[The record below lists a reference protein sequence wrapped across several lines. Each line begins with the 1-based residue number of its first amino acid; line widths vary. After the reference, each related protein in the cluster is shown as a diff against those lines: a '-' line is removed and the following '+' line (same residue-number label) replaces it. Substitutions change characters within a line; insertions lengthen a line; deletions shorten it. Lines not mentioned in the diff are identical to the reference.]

1 MSCWRLWLLIALT
14 LVLWSGTTYE
24 VTAQEGVTYDPAQ
37 LNFAATRG
45 NAASSRSLLIRATAP
60 ITELQVIPRD
70 FLDGDETTV
79 LPPRALKAPLAQ
91 HEIAAGESLT
101 IPVTLNF
108 HDLPSGRF
116 TGSLLITYH
125 GGELTVPV
133 TVTVK
138 DPPLI
143 PLLFLVAGVAAGF
156 GVSLYR
162 AQGRPRDQ
170 VLVRVGQVR
179 NPMAADKQLQER
191 GKPFYE
197 RLEAEL
203 YDVQV
208 TLQAQDW
215 NAAKIA
221 LKEAESI
228 WNLWE
233 RERRNWLRQIGA
245 YDELQRELESLPASS
260 YRKSLEQEARE
271 AYLTMPDR
279 TGPEAFKA
287 ELAGVAQRLY
297 DFSELA
303 AQIEGLAD
311 GAHFLQRLYAL
322 DAAPENAQYQAQYQA
337 LADEV
342 AAAQEAARAAAR
354 QPEGD
359 VLHGGE
365 GLAFGIP
372 KSPVGEAMTGA
383 VDALFKLPRL
393 LGSRPAAAS
402 MAASAKQAV
411 SRLQIFTWLTY
422 LAAVGM
428 LAAAGFNEL
437 YTGVPTFGATGW
449 GDYFTLL
456 AWGFGAE
463 ATRASITGLLKTWEL
478 PTSAGETAG

>member
-1 MSCWRLWLLIALT
+1 RYWRLWLLMVLA
-14 LVLWSGTTYE
+14 LVLWGRTAYE

-45 NAASSRSLLIRATAP
+45 SAASSRSLLIRATAP

-70 FLDGDETTV
+70 LLDGDETIV
-79 LPPRALKAPLAQ
+79 LPPRSLRAPLVQ
-91 HEIAAGESLT
+91 HEIAAGELLT
-101 IPVTLNF
+101 IPVTLDF
-108 HDLPSGRF
+108 QDLPSGRF

-125 GGELTVPV
+125 SGELTVPV
-133 TVTVK
+133 TVAVK

-215 NAAKIA
+215 SAAKAAI
-221 LKEAESI
+221 KEAEGI

-245 YDELQRELESLPASS
+245 YDELQHELETLPASI

-279 TGPEAFKA
+279 TGPEAFKV

-303 AQIEGLAD
+303 AQIDGLAD
-311 GAHFLQRLYAL
+311 EAHFRQRLYAL
-322 DAAPENAQYQAQYQA
+322 DAAPENAQYQEQYKA
-337 LADEV
+337 LASEV
-342 AAAQEAARAAAR
+342 ATAQEAARTTAR
-354 QPEGD
+354 QPEED
-359 VLHGGE
+359 VLRGGE

-372 KSPVGEAMTGA
+372 KGPGGEAPTGVLA
-383 VDALFKLPRL
+383 ALFKLPRL
-393 LGSRPAAAS
+393 LGSRPAATS
-402 MAASAKQAV
+402 MASNAKQAV
-411 SRLQIFTWLTY
+411 GRLQLFTWLTY
-422 LAAVGM
+422 LVAVGM

-463 ATRASITGLLKTWEL
+463 ATRASITSLLKTWEL
-478 PTSAGETAG
+478 PTTAGGTVE

>member
-1 MSCWRLWLLIALT
+1 MRYWRWGLWLVLMLA
-14 LVLWSGTTYE
+14 LWSWTAFE
-24 VTAQEGVTYDPAQ
+24 VAAQEGVTYDPAQ

-45 NAASSRSLLIRATAP
+45 GAITSRSLLIRATHP
-60 ITELQVIPRD
+60 LTELQVIPRD
-70 FLDGDETTV
+70 LLDGEGTTV
-79 LPPRALKAPLAQ
+79 LPPGALTVALAQ
-91 HEIAAGESLT
+91 PELTEGGLLT

-108 HDLPSGRF
+108 DDLPSGRF

-125 GGELTVPV
+125 GGELTVPL

-138 DPPLI
+138 DPPWM
-143 PLLFLVAGVAAGF
+143 PVLFLVAGVAAGF

-208 TLQAQDW
+208 ALQAQNW
-215 NAAKIA
+215 SAAKVA
-221 LKEAESI
+221 VKEAEGI

-245 YDELQRELESLPASS
+245 YDELQSELQKLPDST

-271 AYLTMPDR
+271 SYLTLTDR
-279 TGPEAFKA
+279 AGPQEFQD
-287 ELAGVAQRLY
+287 ELAKIAQRLY
-297 DFSELA
+297 NFSQLA
-303 AQIEGLAD
+303 AQIDELAD
-311 GAHFLQRLYAL
+311 GGTWQQRLYAL
-322 DAAPENAQYQAQYQA
+322 DAAPENAQYQEQYES
-337 LADEV
+337 LAGEV
-342 AAAQEAARAAAR
+342 ATVQESARAIGR
-354 QPEGD
+354 KPVED
-359 VLHGGE
+359 VLRGGE
-365 GLAFGIP
+365 ELAFGIP
-372 KSPVGEAMTGA
+372 KSPVRETVTSTLA
-383 VDALFKLPRL
+383 ALFKLPRL
-393 LGSRPAAAS
+393 LASRPVATS
-402 MAASAKQAV
+402 MASKAERAV
-411 SRLQIFTWLTY
+411 GRLQLFTWLTY
-422 LAAVGM
+422 LVAVGM

-478 PTSAGETAG
+478 PTAAGGAAE